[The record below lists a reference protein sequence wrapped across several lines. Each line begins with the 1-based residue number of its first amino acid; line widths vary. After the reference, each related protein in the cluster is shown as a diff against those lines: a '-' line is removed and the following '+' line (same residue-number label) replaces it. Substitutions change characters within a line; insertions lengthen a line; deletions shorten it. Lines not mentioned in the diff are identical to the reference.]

1 MSQLE
6 TGVRDSVT
14 NDLRHPSL
22 LAVPVHLEPLGVAH
36 VQVVGGDEVKRL
48 TVLVRADAGD
58 NEGPKT
64 AAAIWNALL
73 GGGDFEA
80 VGGVCDSHVGFSFVG

>member
-6 TGVRDSVT
+6 TGVRDTVA
-14 NDLRHPSL
+14 NDLGHPSL
-22 LAVPVHLEPLGVAH
+22 LPVPVYLEPLGVAH
-36 VQVVGGDEVKRL
+36 IQVVGGDEVECL

-64 AAAIWNALL
+64 AAAIWSALL
-73 GGGDFEA
+73 GGDDFEA
-80 VGGVCDSHVGFSFVG
+80 VGRVCGSHDGFSFVG

>member
-1 MSQLE
+1 VSQLE

-22 LAVPVHLEPLGVAH
+22 LAVPVYLESFWVAH
-36 VQVVGGDEVKRL
+36 VQVVGSDEVERL

-64 AAAIWNALL
+64 AAAIWSALL
-73 GGGDFEA
+73 VGDDFEA